1 MMELKNNILK
11 EFKGILINYKNSLA
25 NQKAVA
31 NTLVNYIRLE
41 GEETAT
47 DLIINTLIELDSKYS
62 AGSETEPGDS
72 EK

>member
-11 EFKGILINYKNSLA
+11 ELRGILINYKNSLV

-31 NTLVNYIRLE
+31 NTLVNYVRIE

-47 DLIINTLIELDSKYS
+47 DLIINTLTELDSKYS
-62 AGSETEPGDS
+62 AGSEAEHGAS
-72 EK
+72 KK